1 MMSECPSHPT
11 KFSLNP
17 SLLIF
22 LPPHDSPPTQP
33 LIPGPILL
41 IDMISPFI
49 CRSIS
54 CAKGD
59 GGSAV

>member
-1 MMSECPSHPT
+1 MMSERPSHPT

-22 LPPHDSPPTQP
+22 LPRHDPPTQP
-33 LIPGPILL
+33 LILGPILI